1 MLQKTAENQTVYAKL
16 KVAIDNIMDTVC
28 ANFIIAAQN
37 LA

>member
-16 KVAIDNIMDTVC
+16 KVAIDNIMDTGC
-28 ANFIIAAQN
+28 ANSIIAAQN